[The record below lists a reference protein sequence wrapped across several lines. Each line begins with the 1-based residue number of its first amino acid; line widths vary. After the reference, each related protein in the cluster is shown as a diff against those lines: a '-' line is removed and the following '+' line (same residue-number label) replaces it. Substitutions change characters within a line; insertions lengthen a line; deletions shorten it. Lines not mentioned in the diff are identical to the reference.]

1 MSEKL
6 VYIFEEYMFYEGS
19 NIVMIS
25 EDYDKVKECFDD
37 RAKAGGYGYCI
48 REYEYDKVY
57 GGRIGDGK
65 SIDWIEV
72 QYNGTIKDLKKLE

>member
-1 MSEKL
+1 MIEKT
-6 VYIFEEYMFYEGS
+6 EEQIELLNAELEKSGS
-19 NIVMIS
+19 
-25 EDYDKVKECFDD
+25 DYDKVKECFDD